1 MQRLERTIRM
11 SALQAPSLPNVY
23 QSFVDRQ
30 LAFRRGEVTLIAG
43 QPGAGKS
50 TLALALAV
58 RAKVPTLYISADTH
72 AHTMSLRLLAML
84 TNTDQSTIEPL
95 MSDNPEWAEEIL
107 QLGGHI
113 RWCFDSAPSVSAI
126 EDEIAAHVE
135 LMGEPPELVVID
147 NLSDCVSSDGD
158 EWGGYR
164 ALLRDFKWLSR
175 EHGTSFIVLHHTSE
189 GVQGNPCPPRH
200 SIQGKVAQTPA
211 VILTVSNDQPGSLA
225 VCPVKNRYG
234 PSSPSGS
241 DVVWLSYNPAAM
253 QVQDV
258 GGR

>member
-23 QSFVDRQ
+23 QSFVDKQ
-30 LAFRRGEVTLIAG
+30 VAFRRGEVTLVAG

-50 TLALALAV
+50 TLALALSV
-58 RAKVPTLYISADTH
+58 RAKVPTLYVSADTH
-72 AHTMSLRLLAML
+72 AHTMSLRLIAML
-84 TNTDQSTIEPL
+84 TNTDQSIVEPL
-95 MSDNPEWAEEIL
+95 MGENPEWAEDIL
-107 QLGGHI
+107 ALAGHI
-113 RWCFDSAPSVSAI
+113 RWCFDSAPSVKAI
-126 EDEIAAHVE
+126 EDEIAAHIE
-135 LMGEPPELVVID
+135 LMGVPPELVVID
-147 NLSDCVSSDGD
+147 NLSDCVSNDGD

-189 GVQGNPCPPRH
+189 AAQGNPCPPRF

-211 VILTVSNDQPGSLA
+211 VILTVSNDQPGFLA

-234 PSSPSGS
+234 PSSPQGS
-241 DVVWLSYNPAAM
+241 DATWLSYNPAAM
-253 QVQDV
+253 QLSDV
-258 GGR
+258 GDR